1 MGYHMRYLIENDR
14 TINLDLVE
22 SALKCIDAGYNLAAR
37 NEEKEFADLMLG
49 PDVYGEI
56 EIGRRGSGLMDE
68 ELDEL
73 AAEVADV
80 RDGRVERVQSL
91 LTAARAMVVV
101 RVLSQGRESEATLDR
116 IAPLWD
122 WLFKEYRGLL
132 QADGEGYYDVNGEVL
147 RIE

>member
-1 MGYHMRYLIENDR
+1 MGYYMRYLIEDDR
-14 TINLDLVE
+14 TISLDLVE
-22 SALKCIDAGYNLAAR
+22 SALKRIDAGYNLTAR

-49 PDVYGEI
+49 PDVYGEL
-56 EIGRRGSGLMDE
+56 EIGRRGSDPMDE
-68 ELDEL
+68 ELGEL
-73 AAEVADV
+73 AAEVADAQ
-80 RDGRVERVQSL
+80 DGRVERVQSL